1 MDSALFRCRRL
12 DSRLGRVGDLSE
24 VNPALVELL
33 LEGGITP
40 VVAPL
45 GLGFDGEVYNLNADT
60 VAGALAAALGAQK
73 LVFLTDVEGVYRNP
87 NDASSLISKMT
98 LAELVMMVDR
108 FKGGMLPK
116 LRAVVEAMKRRGL
129 PGPCPGR
136 AGPTRPVVGDVHSR
150 GNRDHGHSPGRRAKV
165 SSWIENADR
174 TLIPAYGRTPVVFTR
189 GEGVWLYDR
198 EGRSYLDCLTGLAVV
213 AVGHAN
219 PRVAEAARVQLS
231 ELVHVSNIFYTEPM
245 VTLAGRLTALSGLDR
260 AFFANCGATANE
272 NGHQA
277 GPPVRP
283 GKARRASL
291 RGSFSAGLFPRA
303 HPWPPWRRPANPANS
318 RRSSPLPPGFHQ
330 VPPGDIDAL
339 GEAVTDRTA
348 AVMVETTQGEG
359 GVVPLSAHYLQEV
372 REMCNRR
379 GILMIIDD
387 VQAGIGRTGHMFSW
401 QGLGFEPDIAT
412 VAKALANGLAIG
424 VCLAREG
431 GRHGLSSRRS
441 RHHFRRR
448 SGSLARP
455 ALWRCWTRSPSGIC
469 WPTAWRV
476 RASSLKDW
484 KLWMV

>member
-1 MDSALFRCRRL
+1 M
-12 DSRLGRVGDLSE
+12 
-24 VNPALVELL
+24 
-33 LEGGITP
+33 
-40 VVAPL
+40 
-45 GLGFDGEVYNLNADT
+45 
-60 VAGALAAALGAQK
+60 
-73 LVFLTDVEGVYRNP
+73 
-87 NDASSLISKMT
+87 
-98 LAELVMMVDR
+98 
-108 FKGGMLPK
+108 
-116 LRAVVEAMKRRGL
+116 
-129 PGPCPGR
+129 
-136 AGPTRPVVGDVHSR
+136 
-150 GNRDHGHSPGRRAKV
+150 

-272 NGHQA
+272 TAIKLARRYAQGKHGAHRYEVVSLLDSFHGRTLATLAATGQ
-277 GPPVRP
+277 P
-283 GKARRASL
+283 GKQQT
-291 RGSFSAGLFPRA
+291 FE
-303 HPWPPWRRPANPANS
+303 
-318 RRSSPLPPGFHQ
+318 PLPPGFHQ

-372 REMCNRR
+372 REMCSRT
-379 GILMIIDD
+379 GTLMIIDD

-424 VCLAREG
+424 VCLAREEVATAFRPGDHGTTFG
-431 GRHGLSSRRS
+431 GGPVPCAAACAVLDEIAERDLLANCLARS
-441 RHHFRRR
+441 RQFAEGLEALDGVKKVRGR
-448 SGSLARP
+448 GLLLAAVLEGEWAAAATQRALQLGLVVNNVRP
-455 ALWRCWTRSPSGIC
+455 DAVRFAPPLTITPEETTEAISRFGVALSDSIAAEG
-469 WPTAWRV
+469 
-476 RASSLKDW
+476 
-484 KLWMV
+484 